1 MPRRNNF
8 RLYNFGAAM
17 AFVSA
22 GQGYKDGEAGCPR
35 GQVHA
40 AITTR
45 GMASAIHDRPH
56 QMPL

>member
-40 AITTR
+40 AITT
-45 GMASAIHDRPH
+45 SAIHDRPH